1 MTQDRLSYA
10 IVTTQMLMTHSD
22 KVYFHS
28 HYLFIVTHC
37 YGFCSVH
44 LCFAHLHS
52 GPRLAEQPLPEILAI
67 AVAERRDMENPHTG
81 P

>member
-1 MTQDRLSYA
+1 M
-10 IVTTQMLMTHSD
+10 VF
-22 KVYFHS
+22 VP
-28 HYLFIVTHC
+28 C
-37 YGFCSVH
+37 
-44 LCFAHLHS
+44 HLHS